1 MSISSEPSFV
11 LLTDSKNSS
20 KHRETQK
27 VCAVKIIEVDVQDYK
42 ADVDAKD
49 DTIKEFI
56 RETSILQSLK
66 DNRAQN
72 VNIIFEAFS
81 VDTQLWIVT
90 EYCPGGSLTTLM
102 KATPKP
108 GLAERYIIPIARE
121 VAVALKYVHEAGVI
135 HRDIKCELLWSGS
148 MVSLFLTSR
157 RRKYSGYGGWTHP
170 AVRFWHFWCS

>member
-1 MSISSEPSFV
+1 VSVFADPKVNLLSNSEMY
-11 LLTDSKNSS
+11 S
-20 KHRETQK
+20 KHRETQQ

-72 VNIIFEAFS
+72 VNTIFEAFS

-108 GLAERYIIPIARE
+108 GLAEKFIIPIARE

-135 HRDIKCELLWSGS
+135 HRDIKCEFMGPI
-148 MVSLFLTSR
+148 SLV
-157 RRKYSGYGGWTHP
+157 G
-170 AVRFWHFWCS
+170 

>member
-1 MSISSEPSFV
+1 
-11 LLTDSKNSS
+11 
-20 KHRETQK
+20 
-27 VCAVKIIEVDVQDYK
+27 VKIIEVDVQDYK

-72 VNIIFEAFS
+72 VNTIFDAFS

-102 KATPKP
+102 KATPQP

-121 VAVALKYVHEAGVI
+121 VAVALKYVHEAGII
-135 HRDIKCELLWSGS
+135 HRDIKCKFTQPLD
-148 MVSLFLTSR
+148 R
-157 RRKYSGYGGWTHP
+157 
-170 AVRFWHFWCS
+170 